1 MNNSVTVVK
10 GEASESDEEQ
20 DVPGSIRNDAGNA
33 QKVDVPTGSVTDAV
47 RVTGQNVPTNTHNK
61 VDRDEQNQIYTIVH
75 MRPQIQRIR

>member
-33 QKVDVPTGSVTDAV
+33 QKVVPTASGTDAV

-61 VDRDEQNQIYTIVH
+61 VDRDEQI
-75 MRPQIQRIR
+75 